1 MFDHVIIDVAD
12 LEESRVFYEGALA
25 PLGFSV
31 VMKLDG
37 RYAFGRGGRPHFWL
51 ADRGTSDATGVHIAF
66 TAESRSAVE
75 AFHREAIA
83 AGGRDNGAPGLRP
96 DYHPTYYAAFVLDP
110 QGRNIEAVHDGWP
123 S

>member
-1 MFDHVIIDVAD
+1 MAD
-12 LEESRVFYEGALA
+12 LEGSREFYEGALA

-37 RYAFGRGGRPHFWL
+37 RYAFGRNERPHFLL
-51 ADRGTSDATGVHIAF
+51 ADRGTADATVHAAL
-66 TAESRSAVE
+66 TAESRSAVD

-83 AGGRDNGAPGLRP
+83 AGGRHNGAPGLRP

-110 QGRNIEAVHDGWP
+110 HARNVEAVHDGWP